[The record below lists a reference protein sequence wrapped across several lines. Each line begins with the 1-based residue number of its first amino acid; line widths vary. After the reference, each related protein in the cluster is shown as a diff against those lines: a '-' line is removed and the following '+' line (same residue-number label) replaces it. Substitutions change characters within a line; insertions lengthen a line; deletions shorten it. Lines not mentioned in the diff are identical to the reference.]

1 MNKLD
6 KVIDTLES
14 VKPKDLKAF
23 DFEQTSPF
31 YDYFVICT
39 VNERQGNTAVNHLK
53 KAFGPEG
60 IRSVEGKGDSWLLID
75 LNDII
80 VHLFSEDDRAYYDFD
95 RRLIGI
101 RQGR

>member
-1 MNKLD
+1 VEKLD
-6 KVIDTLES
+6 KVIDTLET

-23 DFEQTSPF
+23 DFEQKSPF

-39 VNERQGNTAVNHLK
+39 VNERQGNAAVNHLK
-53 KAFGPEG
+53 NAFGADG
-60 IRSVEGKGDSWLLID
+60 IRSVEGKGGSWLLVD

-80 VHLFSEDDRAYYDFD
+80 VHLFSEEDRAYYDFD

-101 RQGR
+101 RQVR